1 MAGDDLKKVQR
12 GQALRMPA
20 SAYNAFIDAAADY
33 RRRSL
38 GIEGQ
43 YKQRD
48 SRSGVVI
55 VRNQSGSALDQFAV
69 VELGSVIIGPSDNE
83 QEFRSRT
90 TFDVTTPAEEPG
102 PMAILQEPIAAD
114 GTGRAMVFGVTPVR
128 VDVTDEEH
136 EYAEVTPSEPGY
148 LTSAATGAARVLYKE
163 SGTGEVWAV
172 VYFPASSPG
181 GPLRLSGF
189 DPDRADG
196 EPLTQCDDGADPE
209 PNEVPLNEALR
220 IIEVEAD
227 EFRLALNLESLYVV
241 DPVTEEFEPL
251 SDILRFP
258 HLPAA
263 TQVIGDETEGTETP
277 DPTGFA
283 VGTDDKGLE
292 LWQQTRMGYF
302 HDGDHKLY
310 MYVRK
315 ALFDERGCLH
325 SITGETRVEID
336 APVEC
341 DGGGGGTGDMLKSV
355 YDTDDNGLVDAAEAL
370 DDGVDYVSAGDV
382 RTHIDDEEKHR
393 EINDAG
399 AGLTDLWSASKITDE
414 LAGKADTD
422 HSHVAADV
430 TDFDTEVGNHPDV
443 AANTAARHARQHGL
457 NVSADHTGIP
467 GTPNNFMALDASG
480 LPKDSG
486 SKASDFAA
494 TAHTH
499 VVAQVT
505 DFDNEVENNTEV
517 AANSAAR
524 HAQKHGLN
532 SLADHNGIAGTP
544 NNLMGIDANG
554 LPKDSGAKS
563 SDFAEADH
571 THLAEDVID
580 FDDEV
585 GNHPD
590 VSANTDARYK
600 VKATAGDASPGYLSD
615 KVVGAAGSVIVDG
628 NKVQLEGDGIPYYPA
643 YYGTQDD
650 TGAKTWYP
658 LPFQVRADI
667 GGEPDYLD
675 GLVQKSI
682 VENAT
687 DHKIELDGDEAAP
700 GANKVYGT
708 DGGGNKGWQDA
719 GGGDGTVAVS
729 ANDTTP
735 GYLLGKLVGDTNWLA
750 TEEVNNGGDE
760 DLKLKHVG
768 PHAPTTVQTIGA
780 AAEGNE
786 TAEGSSFVVGTGGNG
801 LDFWVLSR
809 IGYFHAGDKKLY
821 MYARKLTVDET
832 GHVRSISG
840 ETRVEIEA
848 PVVEG

>member
-12 GQALRMPA
+12 GQALRIPA
-20 SAYNAFIDAAADY
+20 SAYNAFIDAAADF
-33 RRRSL
+33 RNRTL
-38 GIEGQ
+38 GIESR

-102 PMAILQEPIAAD
+102 PMAILQEPIAAG

-148 LTSAATGAARVLYKE
+148 LTSAETGAARVLYKE

-196 EPLTQCDDGADPE
+196 EPLTSCDDGADPE

-220 IIEVEAD
+220 IIEVDAD
-227 EFRLALNLESLYVV
+227 EFRLALNLETLYVV
-241 DPVTEEFEPL
+241 DPVTEQFDPL
-251 SDILRFP
+251 IDLLLTP

-263 TQVIGDETEGTETP
+263 TQIIGDETEGSETP
-277 DPTGFA
+277 EPTGFA
-283 VGTDDKGLE
+283 IGTDDKGLE
-292 LWQQTRMGYF
+292 WWQQTRMGYF

-315 ALFDERGCLH
+315 ALFDERGHLH

-355 YDTDDNGLVDAAEAL
+355 YDTDNNGIVDAAEAL
-370 DDGVDYVSAGDV
+370 DDGVDYVSAGEV
-382 RTHIDDEEKHR
+382 STHIGDEAKHR
-393 EINDAG
+393 EIDDA
-399 AGLTDLWSASKITDE
+399 ATGLTDLWSASKITDE

-422 HSHVAADV
+422 HAHVAADV

-457 NVSADHTGIP
+457 NASADHSGIP
-467 GTPNNFMALDASG
+467 GTPNNLMALDAGG

-486 SKASDFAA
+486 KKA
-494 TAHTH
+494 T
-499 VVAQVT
+499 
-505 DFDNEVENNTEV
+505 
-517 AANSAAR
+517 
-524 HAQKHGLN
+524 
-532 SLADHNGIAGTP
+532 
-544 NNLMGIDANG
+544 
-554 LPKDSGAKS
+554 
-563 SDFAEADH
+563 DFAEADH
-571 THLAEDVID
+571 THLAEDVVD

-590 VSANTDARYK
+590 VAANTDARHK
-600 VKATAGDASPGYLSD
+600 VKASAGDAAPGYLSD
-615 KVVGAAGSVIVDG
+615 KVVGAAGSVIVDN

-658 LPFQVRADI
+658 LPCQVRADI

-687 DHKIELDGDEAAP
+687 DHKIELDGDDAAP

-708 DGGGNKGWQDA
+708 DGAGIKGWQDA
-719 GGGDGTVAVS
+719 PVGGTVGVS

-735 GYLLGKLVGDTNWLA
+735 GYLQQKLVGDTNWLA

-760 DLKLKHVG
+760 DLKVKHIG
-768 PHAPTTVQTIGA
+768 PHAPTAVQTIGA

-801 LDFWVLSR
+801 LDLWVLSR
-809 IGYFHAGDKKLY
+809 IGYFHDGGRKLY
-821 MYARKLTVDET
+821 MYVRKLTVDET
-832 GHVRSISG
+832 GHVRGISG
-840 ETRVEIEA
+840 ETRVEVDA
-848 PVVEG
+848 CVVETV

>member
-33 RRRSL
+33 RRRTL
-38 GIEGQ
+38 GIEGR

-69 VELGSVIIGPSDNE
+69 VELGNVIIGPSDNE

-102 PMAILQEPIAAD
+102 TMAILQEPIAAG
-114 GTGRAMVFGVTPVR
+114 GTGRAMLFGVTPVR
-128 VDVTDEEH
+128 LDVTDETH

-148 LTSAATGAARVLYKE
+148 LTSAATGDARVLYKE
-163 SGTGEVWAV
+163 DGTGEVWAV

-181 GPLRLSGF
+181 GPLRLSGLL
-189 DPDRADG
+189 PERADG

-209 PNEVPLNEALR
+209 THEVPLNEALR
-220 IIEVEAD
+220 IIEAETDV
-227 EFRLALNLESLYVV
+227 FRLALNLETLYVV

-251 SDILRFP
+251 SEILRFP

-263 TQVIGDETEGTETP
+263 TQVIGDATEGIETP
-277 DPTGFA
+277 DPTEFA
-283 VGTDDKGLE
+283 IGTDDKGLE

-302 HDGDHKLY
+302 HEGDHKLY

-325 SITGETRVEID
+325 SISGETRVEID

-341 DGGGGGTGDMLKSV
+341 EGDGGGTGDMFKSV
-355 YDTDDNGLVDAAEAL
+355 YDTDNNGIVDGAEAL
-370 DDGVDYVSAGDV
+370 DDGVAYVSAGEV
-382 RTHIDDEEKHR
+382 TTHIGDDAKHR
-393 EINDAG
+393 EIDDEAT
-399 AGLTDLWSASKITDE
+399 GLTDLWSASKIADE

-422 HSHVAADV
+422 HAHVATDV

-457 NVSADHTGIP
+457 NASADHTGIP
-467 GTPNNFMALDASG
+467 GTPNNFMAIDAGG

-486 SKASDFAA
+486 SKAADFAA
-494 TAHTH
+494 AGHTH
-499 VVAQVT
+499 LAAQVT

-544 NNLMGIDANG
+544 DNLMGIDANG
-554 LPKDSGAKS
+554 LPKDSGKKAA
-563 SDFAEADH
+563 DFAEADH
-571 THLAEDVID
+571 AHVAADVAD
-580 FDDEV
+580 FDAEV

-590 VSANTDARYK
+590 VAANTDARHK
-600 VKATAGDASPGYLSD
+600 VKASAGDASPGYLSD
-615 KVVGAAGSVIVDG
+615 KVVGAAGSVIVDA
-628 NKVQLEGDGIPYYPA
+628 NKIQLEGDGIPYYPS

-658 LPFQVRADI
+658 LPYQVRADI

-687 DHKIELDGDEAAP
+687 HHKIELDGDVADP

-708 DGGGNKGWQDA
+708 DGAGSKGWQDA
-719 GGGDGTVAVS
+719 GGGGTVGVS

-735 GYLLGKLVGDTNWLA
+735 GYLQQKLVGDTNWLA
-750 TEEVNNGGDE
+750 TEEVNDGGDE
-760 DLKLKHVG
+760 DLKIH
-768 PHAPTTVQTIGA
+768 
-780 AAEGNE
+780 
-786 TAEGSSFVVGTGGNG
+786 
-801 LDFWVLSR
+801 
-809 IGYFHAGDKKLY
+809 
-821 MYARKLTVDET
+821 
-832 GHVRSISG
+832 
-840 ETRVEIEA
+840 
-848 PVVEG
+848 